1 MSVDPAESACG
12 WMIQRRV
19 YPSADAV
26 ARALADSLIGLFDA
40 ASSSSQ
46 PVAVMLAGGRTPKAA
61 YQLVSAS
68 GRQLPPNMTLMIS
81 DERWVPLDHA
91 DSNYLMMRPFLE
103 SVGATAS
110 QCLMV
115 NTALPRQTAAED
127 FGHRLEAFFADGGRL
142 VACFLGLGSDGHTA
156 SLFNPDHLKAAE
168 EKSGLDVDRPDGRV
182 GISATPSIIRQAEQI
197 VFVVT
202 GTDKQEMARRLLTA
216 PASITAGQVV
226 WRHPNTAIWMD
237 RDAAGDPVSSPE

>member
-1 MSVDPAESACG
+1 MPVEPDSSCG

-19 YPSADAV
+19 FPSADAV
-26 ARALADSLIGLFDA
+26 ARALADSLIDLFESA
-40 ASSSSQ
+40 ATSSQ

-61 YQLVSAS
+61 YQLVTDS
-68 GRQLPPNMTLMIS
+68 GKRVSPNVTLMIS

-91 DSNYLMMRPFLE
+91 DSNYLMLRPFLD
-103 SVGATAS
+103 SIGAAPS

-115 NTALPRQTAAED
+115 NTALPRQAAAND
-127 FGHRLEAFFADGGRL
+127 FGQRLDAYFSGGGRL
-142 VACFLGLGSDGHTA
+142 VSCFLGMGSDGHTA

-168 EKSGLDVDRPDGRV
+168 GKSALDVDRPDGRV
-182 GISATPSIIRQAEQI
+182 GISATPSIIRIAEQI

-202 GTDKQEMARRLLTA
+202 GTDKQEMARRLTTT
-216 PASITAGQVV
+216 PASIIAGQVV

-237 RDAAGDPVSSPE
+237 REAAGDPVHSPR